1 MHDDP
6 TPRNLRER
14 TGKHRC
20 VTCLA
25 EVPIEEYLR
34 NDHICDDC
42 AAADEAFPLATT
54 PDAKKSE
61 K

>member
-1 MHDDP
+1 MHDEP

-20 VTCLA
+20 VSCLA
-25 EVPIEEYLR
+25 EIAADEFLR

-42 AAADEAFPLATT
+42 AAAQDEYPLATT
-54 PDAKKSE
+54 PDAQKSE